1 MGGVGVFL
9 VLFPGPVVRLFTH
22 ELAIVSL
29 GVACLRIVSIG
40 NIGYAYEMVMMQA
53 FNGAGD
59 TLTPTLVNFFGF
71 IVFEIP
77 LAYALAIL
85 LDMHSKGVY
94 WAITVS
100 ESAIAVAMVF
110 LFRRGRWKAK
120 KI

>member
-1 MGGVGVFL
+1 VFTND
-9 VLFPGPVVRLFTH
+9 PAISS
-22 ELAIVSL
+22 LAA
-29 GVACLRIVSIG
+29 ACLRIVSIG

-59 TLTPTLVNFFGF
+59 TFTPTIVNFFGF
-71 IVFEIP
+71 IAFEIP
-77 LAYALAIL
+77 FAYSLAIPL
-85 LDMHSKGVY
+85 GMHSTGVY

-100 ESAIAVAMVF
+100 ESAIAVAMVL